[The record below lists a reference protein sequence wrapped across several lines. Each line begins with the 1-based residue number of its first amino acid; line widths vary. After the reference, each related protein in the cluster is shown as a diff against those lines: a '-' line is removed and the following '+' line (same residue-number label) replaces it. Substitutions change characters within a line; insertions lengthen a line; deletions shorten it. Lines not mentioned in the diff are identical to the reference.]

1 MSTPAETVTTLL
13 GILAEERDAIRR
25 LDATAVTAASRKKE
39 SLAQVL
45 TSMSTADLAP
55 IAGDIMLLRA
65 ELRRNGVLLAHARA
79 CLKEVSEIAA
89 ARSGKP
95 RGALRARL

>member
-1 MSTPAETVTTLL
+1 MSTPGETVSTLL
-13 GILAEERDAIRR
+13 GILVEERDAIRR
-25 LDATAVTAASRKKE
+25 LDATAVTAASRRKE
-39 SLAQVL
+39 ALAQEL
-45 TSMSTADLAP
+45 TSLTTADLAP
-55 IAGDIMLLRA
+55 IAGDILLLRA

-95 RGALRARL
+95 RSALRARL